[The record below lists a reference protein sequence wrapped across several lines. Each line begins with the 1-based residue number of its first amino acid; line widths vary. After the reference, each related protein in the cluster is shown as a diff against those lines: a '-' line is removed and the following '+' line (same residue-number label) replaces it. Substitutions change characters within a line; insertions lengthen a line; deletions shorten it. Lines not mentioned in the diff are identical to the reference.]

1 MVKFVAYK
9 AVDNSKLTEIGLFQ
23 NIKKNLTRKG
33 EGKSFDAS
41 KGDIDMHVTGK
52 AMLFVL
58 KNPVSGTMKSIDVK
72 VHGSEKYF
80 LGGLDIKLT
89 KMKNFF
95 TGNYEKAIFKGNDKI
110 VGSNQGDK
118 LAGFNGNDKIN
129 GGGGNDKI
137 AGGKGN
143 DKLYGEGGA
152 DVIAGN
158 AGKDFLDGGTGSN
171 VLSGGKG
178 ADTFQFSSQLAVGNT
193 SSITDFKPG
202 EDKIQLVKAVFPELT
217 GSGKLSSDKFIK
229 SSDYAGEDSVIVYN
243 KANGRLSYAIDSN
256 NLIKFGEVQS
266 GLNLKAG
273 DFFLV

>member
-1 MVKFVAYK
+1 MVKFVGYK
-9 AVDNSKLTEIGLFQ
+9 SVDNTKLTELGLFK
-23 NIKKNLTRKG
+23 NIKKNLDRKG

-58 KNPVSGTMKSIDVK
+58 KNPVSGTMQTVDVK
-72 VHGSEKYF
+72 VGNSEKYF
-80 LGGLDIKLT
+80 LKGLDIKLN
-89 KMKNFF
+89 KMKSFFKGNF
-95 TGNYEKAIFKGNDKI
+95 EKEIFKGNDKI
-110 VGSNQGDK
+110 VGSSQSDK

-129 GGGGNDKI
+129 GGSGGDNI

-171 VLSGGKG
+171 ILSGGKD
-178 ADTFQFSSQLAVGNT
+178 ADTFQFSSQLSVGNY

-202 EDKIQLVKAVFPELT
+202 EDKIQLVKSVFPDLT
-217 GSGKLSSDKFIK
+217 GSGKLSADKFVK
-229 SSDYAGEDSVIVYN
+229 SSDYAGQDNVVVYN
-243 KANGRLSYAIDSN
+243 KSNGQLSYAIDSN
-256 NLIKFGEVQS
+256 KLIKFGEVQS